1 MGRWAPFRAAL
12 STSAFSA
19 AFGVAALGVG
29 GSSGCSAPGRTVSTR
44 PSLLESSRP
53 LEPEVGPAE
62 WRYHPRQSG
71 RLTRSYDLGEGKRL
85 FVGGLG
91 ERWLV
96 DGKSGPAQPASI
108 LAPEPLVGALTSRG
122 APWSFVG
129 QSGTTY
135 EADAPLGPLL
145 TSSTP
150 LERLARVDAGRNN
163 LLGVS
168 RDGQLMLS
176 EDAGLSWR
184 AVGPSGTR
192 FSDVLLAPPH
202 ALALAVPERLWWSET
217 EGREWLALDIPPF
230 GAERLVRDED
240 AGPVVA
246 SAIGARGVRLEGV
259 PQLTPLG
266 RSIRLDEPELSRPPV
281 DGPSAKAIAAGRAFV
296 TDGVY
301 FEVALGLKAES
312 LAGQFS
318 GSLTRRP
325 LPVFSACQDIQVA
338 GFGSWVYAACTRE
351 RAGVTRRF
359 EFFRS
364 EDGGRRFEREMYTA
378 LGNPDQVRLA
388 VGHAG
393 ALLATGLCLPQ
404 ETLAGCRAQGINER
418 RVGEGDAG
426 AKVELRAVPVPALEE
441 SAMAMAFSVDGLT
454 AYAVG
459 QRTKSDALFVF
470 VSSNL
475 AAGFTARPISPLEQ
489 AGAPEPDQVHGLTPT
504 RDGLVSLILGQT
516 SGPQRIVILDAAA
529 RTLSM
534 NAAPLDAAVLGA
546 YGGRALAVSPD
557 EVWESLNGGAQWE
570 RIGRLPRALCS
581 TSGGRCS
588 TSVHCQSEGC
598 AIGDVL
604 SRIGWRGQVQ
614 ATATLPAPA
623 PVSANNA
630 RRSVGVPLSCE
641 LSHAEWSALD
651 GVARLPDASQA
662 GMGGVAWFA
671 LSTDDATAAA
681 GVWIAEHGHKP
692 SERTPKLRYAELLG
706 PTERPSEVAYHAAL
720 QVEGAAALR
729 YALPGSAGAS
739 KTHLTR
745 IEVAW
750 ENLLEGQRARGLIAD
765 AGGHV
770 PGDFAK
776 GEGMARRA
784 NADLLSI
791 ASGGIYVR
799 VHRHPQHEQT
809 SYFLDG
815 STVEEIP
822 PLRWE
827 PPAPKGSSSEMAR
840 LGRRHFPLLFV
851 NQGAT
856 VVRARWGDSR
866 WHFDAMSV
874 GFTDVEDFSIHQDRY
889 IVYVHGQVGI
899 HLTTRGGKADSDGQI
914 FPLQAQGPVFGA
926 PIAVP
931 TQGDLV
937 ESPLGCTPR
946 QRLDSPRIVAPH
958 HPGARRPLLI
968 HDAVEPLR
976 VMLTDSATLHGTRDK
991 ACVEIYDADAVKTP
1005 LTPAAPRERALV
1017 STRGPSWLFRVAP
1030 DANRRDVRVEYRT
1043 MQCKTDPGLEVPSEV
1058 YEMPGT
1064 RGGG

>member
-1 MGRWAPFRAAL
+1 M
-12 STSAFSA
+12 
-19 AFGVAALGVG
+19 
-29 GSSGCSAPGRTVSTR
+29 STR

-53 LEPEVGPAE
+53 LEREVGPAE
-62 WRYHPRQSG
+62 WRYHPRQSA
-71 RLTRSYDLGEGKRL
+71 RLTRSYDLGDGKRL
-85 FVGGLG
+85 FVGGSG

-96 DGKSGPAQPASI
+96 GDKSGPAQPASM
-108 LAPEPLVGALTSRG
+108 LAPEPLVGALSARS
-122 APWSFVG
+122 APWTFVG

-135 EADAPLGPLL
+135 EADSPLGPLL
-145 TSSTP
+145 TSSAP
-150 LERLARVDAGRNN
+150 LERLARVDSGREN

-168 RDGQLMLS
+168 RNGQLMLS

-184 AVGPSGTR
+184 SVGPTATR
-192 FSDVLLAPPH
+192 FSDVLLVPPH

-217 EGREWLALDIPPF
+217 EGREWQALDIAPF
-230 GAERLVRDED
+230 GAEGLVRDQD
-240 AGPVVA
+240 AGPVVD
-246 SAIGARGVRLEGV
+246 SPIGARGVQLPGA
-259 PQLTPLG
+259 PQLVPLG
-266 RSIRLDEPELSRPPV
+266 RSVKLDEPELSTRPV
-281 DGPSAKAIAAGRAFV
+281 DGASAKAIAAGRAFV
-296 TDGVY
+296 TDGMY
-301 FEVALGLKAES
+301 FEVALGVRAES
-312 LAGQFS
+312 LSGRFS

-325 LPVFSACQDIQVA
+325 LPVFSACHDIQVA

-418 RVGEGDAG
+418 RAGESDAG
-426 AKVELRAVPVPALEE
+426 PVVELKAVPVPALEE
-441 SAMAMAFSVDGLT
+441 SALALAFSVDGLT

-459 QRTKSDALFVF
+459 QRTKSDALFAF
-470 VSSNL
+470 VSSDL
-475 AAGFTARPISPLEQ
+475 AAGFVARPISTLEQ
-489 AGAPEPDQVHGLTPT
+489 AGTPEPDQVHGLTPT
-504 RDGLVSLILGQT
+504 RDGLVSLVLGQT
-516 SGPQRIVILDAAA
+516 SGPQSIVILDAAA
-529 RTLSM
+529 HTISI

-546 YGGRALAVSPD
+546 YGVRALAVSPD
-557 EVWESLNGGAQWE
+557 EVWESLNGGAQWQ

-581 TSGGRCS
+581 NSGGRCS
-588 TSVHCQSEGC
+588 TSVQCQSEGC
-598 AIGDVL
+598 AVGDVL
-604 SRIGWRGQVQ
+604 SRVGWRGQAD
-614 ATATLPAPA
+614 ATAALPPPAPTS
-623 PVSANNA
+623 SANNT
-630 RRSVGVPLSCE
+630 RRSLGAALSCE
-641 LSHAEWSALD
+641 LSNAEWSALE
-651 GVARLPDASQA
+651 GVARLPDAAQA
-662 GMGGVAWFA
+662 GMGEVAWFA

-681 GVWIAEHGHKP
+681 GLWIAEHGHKP
-692 SERTPKLRYAELLG
+692 SERTQRHRYVELLG

-745 IEVAW
+745 IEVTW
-750 ENLLEGQRARGLIAD
+750 ENLLEGRHGRGLIAD
-765 AGGHV
+765 AGGHL

-776 GEGMARRA
+776 GEGMARKA
-784 NADLLSI
+784 NTDLLSI

-799 VHRHPQHEQT
+799 VHRHPQHQQT

-815 STVEEIP
+815 STVEEIA

-827 PPAPKGSSSEMAR
+827 PTAPKGSSSEMAR

-874 GFTDVEDFSIHQDRY
+874 GFTDVESFSIQQDRD
-889 IVYVHGQVGI
+889 IVYVQGQVGI
-899 HLTTRGGKADSDGQI
+899 HLTTRGEKARSDGQV
-914 FPLQAQGPVFGA
+914 FPLQPERSVFGA

-931 TQGDLV
+931 TQIDLGG
-937 ESPLGCTPR
+937 SPLGCSPR
-946 QRLDSPRIVAPH
+946 QRLDSPRVIVPH
-958 HPGARRPLLI
+958 QAGTRRPLLI

-976 VMLTDSATLHGTRDK
+976 VMLTDAAVLHGTPDK
-991 ACVEIYDADAVKTP
+991 ACVEVYDADTVKTP
-1005 LTPAAPRERALV
+1005 VTPATSRERALV
-1017 STRGPSWLFRVAP
+1017 STRGPSWLFRMAP
-1030 DANRRDVRVEYRT
+1030 DTNRRDVRVEYRT
-1043 MQCKTDPGLEVPSEV
+1043 MQCKADPGLEVPSEV

-1064 RGGG
+1064 RGDG